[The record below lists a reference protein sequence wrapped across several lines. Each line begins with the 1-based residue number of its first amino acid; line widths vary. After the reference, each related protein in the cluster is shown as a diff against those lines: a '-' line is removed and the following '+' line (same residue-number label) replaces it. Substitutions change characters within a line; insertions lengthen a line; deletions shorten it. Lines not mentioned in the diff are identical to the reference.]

1 MCSRPA
7 PIGNRR
13 GSRPAAPAAA
23 LALCVSLYVAA
34 CESAQ
39 PPTSCGVI
47 PQVTLNA
54 GETAVVPACFNDPNG
69 DALTYTAVSS
79 RPEHATAAVSG
90 STVTVTA
97 VAPGNATVTITAMDP
112 GNLKSQQTFQVAIP
126 NRAPEAGEPI
136 PGVEV
141 FVADSAAVDVSKHF
155 SDPDGEP
162 LTYAATSSNPANA
175 SVSISG
181 SVATVS
187 GSSQGSAVIAVTAR
201 DPGGLESRQT
211 FQAIVPNRAPAAGD
225 PIPDMEVFVGDS
237 VATDVSEHFI
247 DPDGDALTFEATSS
261 SPVNASVSMSGSVAT
276 ARGLSKGSTRITVA
290 ATDPGGLTAE
300 QSFRVIIPNRAPRPG
315 DPIPDMEVF
324 VGDSAAT
331 DVSEHFI
338 DPDGD
343 ALTFAASTSDARVA
357 VPSVSGNALRISGAE
372 RGIATLTVT
381 ATDSDGLSAEQTF
394 VVTVVYP
401 DRSALVAL
409 YNATDGPN
417 WKNNDNWLT
426 DAPLGS
432 WYGVDTARD
441 GRVTRLAL
449 EGRYDAEIRA
459 YVPHGLSG
467 SIPPELGNLD
477 RLLRLSLAINELTGP
492 IPSELGKLADL
503 REVLNLSRN
512 QLSGEIPP
520 ELGRLTSMQWLYL
533 HQNELTGP
541 IPSELGELADLR
553 VLNLSRNQLS
563 GEIPPE
569 LGNLANLRNL
579 HLNENELTGPI
590 PSELGKLANLW
601 YLELQ
606 VNRLSGGIPPDL
618 GTITGLRLLAV
629 SQNQLTGTIPADLG
643 RLTRMHSLYLQLNK
657 LTGPIPPDLGRLTSL
672 ESLAINGNELTG
684 PIPPELARLADLKYL
699 YLSSNQL
706 SDSIPPEIGNLAN
719 LQLLRLDGNLLTG
732 EIPPELGRLTSM
744 RSLHLHQNELT
755 GPIPPDLGRLANL
768 RYLYLTS
775 NQLSDSIPPE
785 IGNLTNLQL
794 LLLDDNLLTGE
805 IPAAL
810 GRLNS
815 LGLLRVNENKLTG
828 EIPDSFLD
836 LDNLKTF
843 WFEDNDGL
851 CAPDTNDFSEWL
863 ARIHWSGLRCDS

>member
-1 MCSRPA
+1 M
-7 PIGNRR
+7 
-13 GSRPAAPAAA
+13 
-23 LALCVSLYVAA
+23 
-34 CESAQ
+34 
-39 PPTSCGVI
+39 I

-136 PGVEV
+136 PDVEV

-175 SVSISG
+175 SVSMSG

-300 QSFRVIIPNRAPRPG
+300 QSFQVIIPNRAPRPG

-357 VPSVSGNALRISGAE
+357 VPFVSGNALRISGAE

-441 GRVTRLAL
+441 GRVTSLYLTGRL
-449 EGRYDAEIRA
+449 DHEIRR
-459 YVPHGLSG
+459 YVPHGLTG

-477 RLLRLSLAINELTGP
+477 RLRYLSLKT
-492 IPSELGKLADL
+492 
-503 REVLNLSRN
+503 
-512 QLSGEIPP
+512 
-520 ELGRLTSMQWLYL
+520 
-533 HQNELTGP
+533 NELTGP

-553 VLNLSRNQLS
+553 VLDVSRNQLSGEIPPGLGSLANLMNLHLDRNELTGPIPSELGELADLMVLNLSGNQLS

-569 LGNLANLRNL
+569 LGSLTNLRNL
-579 HLNENELTGPI
+579 HLNQNELTGPI

-606 VNRLSGGIPPDL
+606 VNRLSGGVPPDL
-618 GTITGLRLLAV
+618 GTIAGLTLLGL
-629 SQNQLTGTIPADLG
+629 SQNQLTGTIPSDLG
-643 RLTRMHSLYLQLNK
+643 RLTTLQWLYLQQNK

-672 ESLAINGNELTG
+672 ESLAIDRNELTG
-684 PIPPELARLADLKYL
+684 PIPPELGRLANLKNL

-719 LQLLRLDGNLLTG
+719 LQLLRLDDNLLTG
-732 EIPPELGRLTSM
+732 EIPSELGRLTT
-744 RSLHLHQNELT
+744 LQWLYLDQNELT

-785 IGNLTNLQL
+785 IGNLTNLQR

-843 WFEDNDGL
+843 WFEENDGL

>member
-1 MCSRPA
+1 M
-7 PIGNRR
+7 
-13 GSRPAAPAAA
+13 
-23 LALCVSLYVAA
+23 
-34 CESAQ
+34 
-39 PPTSCGVI
+39 
-47 PQVTLNA
+47 TLNA

-69 DALTYTAVSS
+69 DALTYTVVSS
-79 RPEHATAAVSG
+79 RPEHAKAVVSG

-97 VAPGNATVTITAMDP
+97 VAPGDATVTITAMDP
-112 GNLKSQQTFQVAIP
+112 GNLKSQQTFQVTIP

-136 PGVEV
+136 PDMEV

-175 SVSISG
+175 SVSMSG
-181 SVATVS
+181 SVAT
-187 GSSQGSAVIAVTAR
+187 AR
-201 DPGGLESRQT
+201 GLSKGRTRITVAATDPGGLTAEQS
-211 FQAIVPNRAPAAGD
+211 FQVIIPNRAPRPGDPIPDMEVFVGDSVATDVSEHFSDPDGDALTYAATSSNPANASVSMSGSVATARGLSKGRTRITVAATDPGGLTAEQSFQVIIPNRAPRPGD

-247 DPDGDALTFEATSS
+247 DPDGD
-261 SPVNASVSMSGSVAT
+261 V
-276 ARGLSKGSTRITVA
+276 
-290 ATDPGGLTAE
+290 
-300 QSFRVIIPNRAPRPG
+300 
-315 DPIPDMEVF
+315 
-324 VGDSAAT
+324 
-331 DVSEHFI
+331 
-338 DPDGD
+338 
-343 ALTFAASTSDARVA
+343 LTFAASTSDARVA
-357 VPSVSGNALRISGAE
+357 VPSVSGQALRISGAE

-381 ATDSDGLSAEQTF
+381 ATDPDGLPAEQTF

-449 EGRYDAEIRA
+449 EGRYDPEIRA
-459 YVPHGLSG
+459 YVPHGLTG

-477 RLLRLSLAINELTGP
+477 RLRNLQLTSNELTGP
-492 IPSELGKLADL
+492 IPSELGELADL
-503 REVLNLSRN
+503 RVLDLARN
-512 QLSGEIPP
+512 QLSEEIPP

-541 IPSELGELADLR
+541 IPSELGELADLM

-606 VNRLSGGIPPDL
+606 VNRLSGGVPPDL
-618 GTITGLRLLAV
+618 GNIAGLRLLAV

-643 RLTRMHSLYLQLNK
+643 RLTSMRSLYLQHNK

-672 ESLAINGNELTG
+672 ESLAIDGNQLTG
-684 PIPPELARLADLKYL
+684 PIPPELARLADLRYL
-699 YLSSNQL
+699 YLSSNRL
-706 SDSIPPEIGNLAN
+706 SGSIPPEIGNLTN

-732 EIPPELGRLTSM
+732 EIPPDLGRLTSM
-744 RSLHLHQNELT
+744 QSLYLHQNKLT

-768 RYLYLTS
+768 RRLYLTS

-805 IPAAL
+805 VPPEL

-815 LGLLRVNENKLTG
+815 LELLRVNENKLTG

-836 LDNLKTF
+836 LDNLKTL

-863 ARIHWSGLRCDS
+863 ARIHWSGLRCGS